1 MFLPKFHP
9 ELNYI
14 ERFWGRMKYYIRLHS
29 DNTFP
34 TLDKNLIVARSR
46 NNIPLSMIRRMAR
59 GTFAYLYAYRNGCD
73 IIQADAWVKK
83 HRQHR
88 GHRSKM
94 DADLMK
100 LYYPLD
106 VDDVVEEGVGGEIG
120 EDVNDDPFDR
130 DLEAQDDLL
139 DADQTNFL
147 DDLESIGSVFSEED
161 EHEGRVDLS

>member
-1 MFLPKFHP
+1 M
-9 ELNYI
+9 Y
-14 ERFWGRMKYYIRLHS
+14 
-29 DNTFP
+29 
-34 TLDKNLIVARSR
+34 V
-46 NNIPLSMIRRMAR
+46 
-59 GTFAYLYAYRNGCD
+59 GC
-73 IIQADAWVKK
+73 
-83 HRQHR
+83 
-88 GHRSKM
+88 KM

-139 DADQTNFL
+139 DADQANFL